1 MESASGM
8 VQSQRRGLKAYM
20 LRLTKWSA
28 EMLSKAGWCLLEPQE
43 RIKSPHLGGSGSVQ
57 NLRQLLQHL
66 AHSWPS
72 LGVVEGGEGAGSHA
86 RLDLLQASG
95 DVHGQEPL
103 AIGDGKAL
111 NPMDCGQDVAQ
122 GITVE
127 ARAVG

>member
-1 MESASGM
+1 M

-43 RIKSPHLGGSGSVQ
+43 RLKSPHLGGSVQ

-66 AHSWPS
+66 AHRWPL
-72 LGVVEGGEGAGSHA
+72 LGVVEGGEVAGSHA

-95 DVHGQEPL
+95 GVHGQERL
-103 AIGDGKAL
+103 EIGDGKAL
-111 NPMDCGQDVAQ
+111 NPMDRCQDVAQ
-122 GITVE
+122 GITEE